1 MANGNYQLGVHIA
14 DVSYYVTENSPLDQ
28 EAFDRGTS
36 VYLTDRVIPMLPH
49 KLSNGICSLNP
60 KVPRLAMSCVMEI
73 NHQGQVV
80 DYEIFESLIQ
90 TKERMTYT
98 AVNQILTREN
108 EEVLSRYAELV
119 PTFDLMAEL
128 HHILENMRLNRGAV
142 NFEDHEARVIV
153 DEEGTPLKIELRTRG
168 VAERLIE
175 SFMLIANETVATH
188 FHRLLLPFIY
198 RIHEEP
204 NEDKMSRFF
213 ETVAALGIVPKV
225 TNGNMVSK
233 DIQQLMDEVADL
245 PEAFV
250 INMLLLRSMQQAKY
264 SAENVGHYGLAA
276 PYYTHF
282 TSPIR
287 RYPDLIVHRLIRSY
301 QKDSGAKNQAYWQAH
316 LPEIANHSSQMERR
330 AVEAERQVDAMKKA
344 EYMQQ
349 FLEEEF
355 EGIISSVVK
364 FGFFVELPNT
374 VEGLVHIQSLEDD
387 YYHFIENHLAL
398 VGERTR
404 RVLKVGQKVK
414 VKVLEANP
422 DTREID
428 FQLVEVLEEA
438 QVPKSLHQV
447 KTKNSPK
454 QQKVKKNNRTRE
466 KRKGKNKKQKPFY
479 KEVVKKKKKKKH

>member
-1 MANGNYQLGVHIA
+1 M
-14 DVSYYVTENSPLDQ
+14 SS
-28 EAFDRGTS
+28 FF
-36 VYLTDRVIPMLPH
+36 LT
-49 KLSNGICSLNP
+49 
-60 KVPRLAMSCVMEI
+60 
-73 NHQGQVV
+73 Q
-80 DYEIFESLIQ
+80 
-90 TKERMTYT
+90 
-98 AVNQILTREN
+98 
-108 EEVLSRYAELV
+108 
-119 PTFDLMAEL
+119 
-128 HHILENMRLNRGAV
+128 
-142 NFEDHEARVIV
+142 
-153 DEEGTPLKIELRTRG
+153 
-168 VAERLIE
+168 
-175 SFMLIANETVATH
+175 
-188 FHRLLLPFIY
+188 
-198 RIHEEP
+198 
-204 NEDKMSRFF
+204 
-213 ETVAALGIVPKV
+213 AAQGIVPKV

-404 RVLKVGQKVK
+404 QVLKVGQKVK

-438 QVPKSLHQV
+438 QLPKSLHQV
-447 KTKNSPK
+447 KTKNSSK
-454 QQKVKKNNRTRE
+454 QQKVKKNNRTSE
-466 KRKGKNKKQKPFY
+466 KKKGKNKKKKPFY

>member
-1 MANGNYQLGVHIA
+1 M
-14 DVSYYVTENSPLDQ
+14 
-28 EAFDRGTS
+28 
-36 VYLTDRVIPMLPH
+36 M
-49 KLSNGICSLNP
+49 
-60 KVPRLAMSCVMEI
+60 
-73 NHQGQVV
+73 
-80 DYEIFESLIQ
+80 
-90 TKERMTYT
+90 
-98 AVNQILTREN
+98 
-108 EEVLSRYAELV
+108 
-119 PTFDLMAEL
+119 
-128 HHILENMRLNRGAV
+128 
-142 NFEDHEARVIV
+142 
-153 DEEGTPLKIELRTRG
+153 
-168 VAERLIE
+168 
-175 SFMLIANETVATH
+175 
-188 FHRLLLPFIY
+188 
-198 RIHEEP
+198 
-204 NEDKMSRFF
+204 
-213 ETVAALGIVPKV
+213 
-225 TNGNMVSK
+225 SK

-264 SAENVGHYGLAA
+264 AAENVGHYGLAA

-301 QKDSGAKNQAYWQAH
+301 QKDSGAKNQAYWQAR

-364 FGFFVELPNT
+364 FGFFVDLPNT

-447 KTKNSPK
+447 KTKNSSK
-454 QQKVKKNNRTRE
+454 QQKTKKNDRA
-466 KRKGKNKKQKPFY
+466 KGKKKGKNKKQKPFY